1 LKAEGAEMAEEEVKA
16 DEDAFC
22 RKVKQLYDAWEVRS
36 VSASP

>member
-1 LKAEGAEMAEEEVKA
+1 MAEEEVKA

-22 RKVKQLYDAWEVRS
+22 RKVRQLCDTWEVRS